1 MSPISFLKDVKTELE
16 KVTWPIKEEVINATL
31 GVMLFT
37 AVIAAYFWVADMVFS
52 KLLQFIIK
60 QGV

>member
-1 MSPISFLKDVKTELE
+1 MSPVTFLKEVKQELNR
-16 KVTWPIKEEVINATL
+16 VTWPNREEVVEGTI
-31 GVMLFT
+31 GVLTFT
-37 AVIAAYFWVADMVFS
+37 GIIAAYFWIIDMIFT

>member
-1 MSPISFLKDVKTELE
+1 MSPLVFLKEVREELE
-16 KVTWPIKEEVINATL
+16 RVTWPTREEVVEATI
-31 GVMLFT
+31 GVIVFT
-37 AVIAAYFWVADMVFS
+37 GIIAAYFWIIDMIFT

>member
-1 MSPISFLKDVKTELE
+1 MSPIQFLSDVKSELE
-16 KVTWPIKEEVINATL
+16 KVTWPTKEDVINSTV

-37 AVIAAYFWVADMVFS
+37 LAIAAYFWVLDMAFT

>member
-1 MSPISFLKDVKTELE
+1 MSPIVFLKEVKQELD
-16 KVTWPIKEEVINATL
+16 KVTWPTRQEVVEATI
-31 GVMLFT
+31 GVLVFT
-37 AVIAAYFWVADMVFS
+37 GIIAAYFWIIDMIFT

>member
-1 MSPISFLKDVKTELE
+1 MSPITFLKEVKQELD
-16 KVTWPIKEEVINATL
+16 KVTWPTKEEVVEATI
-31 GVMLFT
+31 GVLVFT
-37 AVIAAYFWVADMVFS
+37 GIIAAYFWVIDMIFT